1 MTGTNQLKIQFVALI
16 ERYCALGRLL
26 PVEDDIDFIDD
37 VSAIAEAKLVL
48 REMSQ
53 TKSARATRLAVTP
66 LLIARRFRHGD
77 KGRSRL

>member
-1 MTGTNQLKIQFVALI
+1 M

-26 PVEDDIDFIDD
+26 PVEDDVDFIDD

-53 TKSARATRLAVTP
+53 TKSTMDA
-66 LLIARRFRHGD
+66 LLERPGMSDHDKRSDFRSSG
-77 KGRSRL
+77 